1 MLLYKILQSRIEN
14 TMTKVNR
21 ITPEE
26 LYAREGRRS
35 WRTNAPLKLIQLE
48 MYRIWNRHVQTW
60 SGDICNSQWGQSM
73 ESNFNS
79 HIPKNST
86 NMNFNIC
93 FCFHN
98 NKMEKVKLDAFFQWV
113 EFCCHLLHWQNFY
126 QKSWKI
132 MKIWNSWRIMK
143 VFIWFLQSIKIL
155 WAD

>member
-1 MLLYKILQSRIEN
+1 MIMLLYKILQSRIEN
-14 TMTKVNR
+14 PMTKVSR

-60 SGDICNSQWGQSM
+60 SGNICNLQWGQSM

-86 NMNFNIC
+86 NMNFNI
-93 FCFHN
+93 
-98 NKMEKVKLDAFFQWV
+98 
-113 EFCCHLLHWQNFY
+113 
-126 QKSWKI
+126 
-132 MKIWNSWRIMK
+132 
-143 VFIWFLQSIKIL
+143 WFLFFITTKWKRWSWMLFWGLRWLVWIL
-155 WAD
+155 HIISFPV